1 VRYIPIGKRVMAMAV
16 TPDARPAWRVT
27 YLDFSVIVVD
37 EEIINRAQAGDIT
50 ARCNVIAMFPKMP
63 RNHLTTLDGKPD
75 PTAPFRK
82 GLTITRVA

>member
-1 VRYIPIGKRVMAMAV
+1 MAMAE
-16 TPDARPAWRVT
+16 TPVAQPAWRVT

-37 EEIINRAQAGDIT
+37 EEIITKAQAGDMT
-50 ARCNVIAMFPKMP
+50 ARCTVIAMFPKMP
-63 RNHLTTLDGKPD
+63 RTHLKTLDGKPD